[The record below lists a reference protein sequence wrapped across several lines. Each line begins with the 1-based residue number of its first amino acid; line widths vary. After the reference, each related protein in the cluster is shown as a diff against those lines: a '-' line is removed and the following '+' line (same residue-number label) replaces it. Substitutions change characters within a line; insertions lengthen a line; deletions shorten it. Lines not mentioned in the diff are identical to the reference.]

1 MTQTT
6 PFSEVTTTQVTQA
19 AAGLASTFAVAL
31 LGVDGALVRVEVNIT
46 SALRRFVIVGLPD
59 GVVREARERV
69 RCAIENSGFA
79 FPRSEVI
86 VSLSPASLPKFGS
99 GFDLGI
105 AVAILAADGQL
116 QSDLLAQHLLLGE
129 LTLEGAIKNAPGALQ
144 AADIAA
150 QVGLKRVLL
159 SRDAEPLLPL
169 LDPEQIHFVDSLRE
183 ACRYF
188 DPAIINLAAESS
200 LAPSRL
206 STKKQSSPV
215 DFADVIGQEAAKR
228 ALEIAAAGGHNLLF
242 IGPPGVGKS
251 MLARRLPSIL
261 PPLTQ
266 ADAREVARIYSAQG
280 SALAQPFYQRPFRA
294 PHHTTSYAGLLGGG
308 TPPVAGDLSLAHHG
322 VIFLDELPEFRRDVL
337 EGLREPLEAKSV
349 AVSRSQMRVEFPADA
364 LVIAAMNPCPCGYR
378 GYGSNRCRCGD
389 AAVNRYRNRVSGPL
403 LDRFDLHLWLGALT
417 AQELNGTPPTNPTLA
432 MQERVQSARAAQLTR
447 NGKIPG
453 NVPGSGCVQLNSAL
467 DSQALR
473 TIARPTPEALRV
485 LEEAYGKLRLS
496 ARGYMKILRV
506 ARTIADLS
514 ANPTVESEHVLEAL
528 TYREPI
534 AFFSS

>member
-1 MTQTT
+1 
-6 PFSEVTTTQVTQA
+6 
-19 AAGLASTFAVAL
+19 
-31 LGVDGALVRVEVNIT
+31 
-46 SALRRFVIVGLPD
+46 
-59 GVVREARERV
+59 
-69 RCAIENSGFA
+69 
-79 FPRSEVI
+79 
-86 VSLSPASLPKFGS
+86 
-99 GFDLGI
+99 
-105 AVAILAADGQL
+105 
-116 QSDLLAQHLLLGE
+116 
-129 LTLEGAIKNAPGALQ
+129 
-144 AADIAA
+144 
-150 QVGLKRVLL
+150 
-159 SRDAEPLLPL
+159 
-169 LDPEQIHFVDSLRE
+169 
-183 ACRYF
+183 
-188 DPAIINLAAESS
+188 
-200 LAPSRL
+200 
-206 STKKQSSPV
+206 
-215 DFADVIGQEAAKR
+215 
-228 ALEIAAAGGHNLLF
+228 
-242 IGPPGVGKS
+242 
-251 MLARRLPSIL
+251 
-261 PPLTQ
+261 
-266 ADAREVARIYSAQG
+266 
-280 SALAQPFYQRPFRA
+280 
-294 PHHTTSYAGLLGGG
+294 
-308 TPPVAGDLSLAHHG
+308 
-322 VIFLDELPEFRRDVL
+322 
-337 EGLREPLEAKSV
+337 
-349 AVSRSQMRVEFPADA
+349 
-364 LVIAAMNPCPCGYR
+364 MNPCPCGYR